1 MEQKKLDRINALAR
15 LAKERALTAEELAER
30 DILRKE
36 YIEEWRRST
45 IAVLENTYIQTPD
58 GKKHKLQKRDR
69 APGERKP

>member
-1 MEQKKLDRINALAR
+1 MEQKKLDRINELAH

-30 DILRKE
+30 DALRKE

-58 GKKHKLQKRDR
+58 GKKHKLQKKT
-69 APGERKP
+69 GGTQQ